1 MEEEFFIENINDIL
15 HQIRQYVLVQV
26 PSIDLLGFDVNSDK
40 FQPNVNQEEAKTIVR
55 QEVNRVAAEVALRIL
70 EKDWFYVPDTFS
82 ADDMLLI
89 LEDAYQDILATD
101 NEFGNYIKETGDDT
115 VLSTSQFVGLE
126 FLDWL

>member
-1 MEEEFFIENINDIL
+1 MEEEFVIENINDIL
-15 HQIRQYVLVQV
+15 HQIRQYVLVHV

-40 FQPNVNQEEAKTIVR
+40 FQPNTNQEEARNIVR
-55 QEVNRVAAEVALRIL
+55 REVNSVATEVALRIL
-70 EKDWFYVPDTFS
+70 EKDWFYVSDNFS

-101 NEFGNYIKETGDDT
+101 TEFGNYIKETGDDT
-115 VLSTSQFVGLE
+115 ILSEKQFVGLE

>member
-1 MEEEFFIENINDIL
+1 MEEEFVIENINDIL

-40 FQPNVNQEEAKTIVR
+40 FQPNTNQEEARNIVR
-55 QEVNRVAAEVALRIL
+55 RQVNDVAIEVALRIL
-70 EKDWFYVPDTFS
+70 EKDWFYVPDNFS

-101 NEFGNYIKETGDDT
+101 TEFGNYIKETGDDT
-115 VLSTSQFVGLE
+115 ILSEKQFVGLQ